1 MSNVKSAFAIDSQV
15 LQAGG
20 IASFRK
26 SSNIFAT
33 SDIFESILY
42 FISLNLVVNSFVFGL
57 LVIFST
63 FY

>member
-42 FISLNLVVNSFVFGL
+42 FISLNLVVNPFVFGL

>member
-33 SDIFESILY
+33 SDIFP
-42 FISLNLVVNSFVFGL
+42 SLNLVVNSFVFGL